1 MTEIENG
8 KYLPVLYTIPRRELI
23 IGSGD
28 RDTYYLIPDCWID
41 YTKINKPRGK
51 SGKLVSDK
59 GLYVYSKSL
68 SKFLRKLGYSP
79 QDYYDRWILNIT
91 VHSDRP
97 KCPACGKYT
106 RWKGKI
112 SHGYFKYCSLK
123 CSQYDLWNGPKR
135 EDFIPKWREGMREY
149 NESGGTFG
157 LIHRNPEKYP
167 RYTEAMNSE
176 ETREKYRLSAR
187 KKIEN
192 GIIKTFGVQL
202 KDTSSK
208 LYNYLYGPKDSPDS
222 VKSKMNTPEHKEIMS
237 NLAKSRRSGFG
248 YLWDHPEKLKEDSDF
263 GNNHRFE
270 NGIIKSSK
278 CIGRCYYRSSYERKY
293 IEEFIEPDENVVSY
307 EIEPNKYKV
316 KYYNHDLG
324 ITCTY
329 YPDFVLYK
337 ANGSVE
343 IIEVKPWNLRNT
355 PNNKSKRKEMKRFC
369 KMNGYKY
376 RLITEKDLKIGEYK
390 DE

>member
-1 MTEIENG
+1 
-8 KYLPVLYTIPRRELI
+8 
-23 IGSGD
+23 
-28 RDTYYLIPDCWID
+28 
-41 YTKINKPRGK
+41 
-51 SGKLVSDK
+51 
-59 GLYVYSKSL
+59 
-68 SKFLRKLGYSP
+68 
-79 QDYYDRWILNIT
+79 
-91 VHSDRP
+91 
-97 KCPACGKYT
+97 
-106 RWKGKI
+106 
-112 SHGYFKYCSLK
+112 
-123 CSQYDLWNGPKR
+123 
-135 EDFIPKWREGMREY
+135 MREF
-149 NESGGTFG
+149 NESGGAFG
-157 LIHRNPEKYP
+157 IIHKNLDKYP
-167 RYTEAMNSE
+167 KYTEAINSE
-176 ETREKYRLSAR
+176 EAKEKHRISAK

-192 GIIKTFGVQL
+192 GVIKTFGVQL
-202 KDTSSK
+202 KDANSK

-222 VKSKMNTPEHKEIMS
+222 IKSKMNTLDHKEAMS
-237 NLAKSRRSGFG
+237 NLAKSRRLGFG
-248 YLWDHPEKLKEDSDF
+248 YLWDHPEILKEDSDF

-337 ANGSVE
+337 ANGSIE

-355 PNNKSKRKEMKRFC
+355 PNNKSKRREMKRFC